1 MTTTPKNLVDQVAQF
16 RRLGVLCYPTSPEKG
31 KYFGQVKGKW
41 DEELQ
46 SRPKVGTPSGWT
58 KATFEV
64 MDQIDWDS
72 YEKCAAVAVMGKV
85 SNLMVIDIDLGGMAV
100 WEKFLK
106 PKWGDEFVQARTPS
120 GGIHLYCEYDP
131 NILKGDKVFW
141 RKGQKWDIDIKTDG
155 STVHIPFSSR
165 VEDGVWRPK
174 YKWLTP
180 PCLDKKGKITN
191 LAPLSLLDQLEHNLP
206 RRGYAYCDAAG
217 YTPSTQVLIREEL
230 VARGAEEV
238 TQRAEFTG
246 LRVQPSEDTINY
258 LLSLLSDERADN
270 RTLWVQVASGLKR
283 GLNEWGVDGYDYFV
297 QFSMRSPK
305 FDPVDC
311 RKTWNS
317 IGLDKKSW
325 NFGSIRKWAKADNPE
340 AYDAYTKA
348 NRNHH
353 RHKLHDVHMGAAEFL
368 KEVVDDLYYC
378 PDPRKPSKP
387 WITWDESA
395 KLWRQIPS
403 SGVKNVISPYL
414 IEEVESMISALWDT
428 KRAKEKQKVEPSY
441 EAKRRAARLYVF
453 KKERELGRSVTS
465 EDKTEE
471 ESKTQKKEKAKEDLS
486 EKAKEKLFKKQLD
499 NLKLLRQKFCSK
511 KYLEDITS
519 CMEAS
524 FSNDKL
530 LEEFDHYKNEVPVMG
545 GYLYNQEDG
554 SVRLRTKS
562 DKYFQEAPVRVI
574 NSDGKKPRTNHP
586 KVLKYMRAL
595 FPNEEHLRYVRIHT
609 GYLTTGTLPDRN
621 GTFDIGGG
629 SNGKSK
635 FIKNIIAMMG
645 KELAGT
651 IHKDLII
658 KTRKERDFKSP
669 EKLSLL
675 TRRINFV
682 METGPDDEIDTDEYK
697 RITGGDTLNFGL
709 KYSNEEIEAAATS
722 KLVVCTNDLPKI
734 EIKGKSEADRLTW
747 VIPFE
752 TQFSDDPIPGTDQV
766 LGDIELAN
774 WNCDGVDVD
783 ENGFS
788 GRDYFFAWV
797 MWGAQA
803 FLADPSLLRS
813 PPEEFSEARKAYV
826 DSNDPIG
833 VWLQNTYR
841 VGELVPISK
850 ALPAKTLYETYKKVD
865 ETNAPSMI
873 SFNKVVSR
881 IFPSLVSATSHGS
894 KVYRNLVPK

>member
-46 SRPKVGTPSGWT
+46 SRPKVGTPSGWAN
-58 KATFEV
+58 ATFEV

-131 NILKGDKVFW
+131 NILNGDKVFW

-191 LAPLSLLDQLEHNLP
+191 LAPLSLLDKLEHNLP
-206 RRGYAYCDAAG
+206 RRGYSYSKEDG
-217 YTPSTQVLIREEL
+217 YAPSTQVLIREEL

-246 LRVQPSEDTINY
+246 LRVQPSDDTINY
-258 LLSLLSDERADN
+258 LLSLLSDERADD

-340 AYDAYTKA
+340 AYDAYAKA

-378 PDPRKPSKP
+378 PDPRNPEKS
-387 WITWDESA
+387 WITWKEDR
-395 KLWRQIPS
+395 KLWKQIKTS
-403 SGVKNVISPYL
+403 SVKNVIKPYL
-414 IEEVESMISALWDT
+414 IQEAENMISALWDT
-428 KRAKEKQKVEPSY
+428 KRAKEKQKVEPRY
-441 EAKRRAARLYVF
+441 EATRRDARIYVF

-511 KYLEDITS
+511 KYLEDIVS
-519 CMEAS
+519 CMEWE
-524 FSNDKL
+524 FENDRF

-545 GYLYNQEDG
+545 GLLYNQEDG
-554 SVRLRTKS
+554 SIRPRTKA
-562 DKYFQEAPVRVI
+562 DMYLHEAPVRVL
-574 NSDGKKPRTNHP
+574 NSSGQRAKTNHP
-586 KVLKYMRAL
+586 KVLEYMRSL
-595 FPNEEHLRYVRIHT
+595 FPKAEHLKFVRVHT
-609 GYLTTGTLPDRN
+609 GYLTTGTRPKRDS
-621 GTFDIGGG
+621 TFYVGGG
-629 SNGKSK
+629 SNGKTV
-635 FIKNIIAMMG
+635 FVNNIEDIMG
-645 KELAGT
+645 KPLAGAT
-651 IHKDLII
+651 HKDCIMVTH
-658 KTRKERDFKSP
+658 KPRDFKQP
-669 EKLSLL
+669 EKLSFL
-675 TRRINFV
+675 TRRFNVIE
-682 METGPDDEIDTDEYK
+682 ETKSEDEIDIEEFK
-697 RITGGDTLNFGL
+697 RVTGGGKIAFGL
-709 KYSNEEIEAAATS
+709 KYSNETVEAKATS
-722 KLVVCTNDLPKI
+722 KLIICTNDLPKI

-747 VIPFE
+747 VIPFD
-752 TQFSDDPIPGTDQV
+752 TQFSDDPIPGTGQV
-766 LGDIELAN
+766 LSNLELSDWIGDGKDL
-774 WNCDGVDVD
+774 D

-850 ALPAKTLYETYKKVD
+850 ALPAKTVYEAYKKAD